1 MTPARA
7 PLTLVAAMGRNR
19 VIGLDGDMPWHFS
32 EDLKHFKRTTI
43 GGVMIMGRKTFDSIG
58 RPLPGRR
65 SIVITRSADWSHDGV
80 EVVHSLDDALALA
93 GAGAGADADAPVF
106 VVGGGEIYAQALPLA
121 TRLVLTEIDDAP
133 DGDTYFP
140 DWSRTEWTETSRV
153 PGEAAGEN
161 SAPELA
167 FVTWERA

>member
-1 MTPARA
+1 MTRELA

-19 VIGLDGDMPWHFS
+19 VIGVDGDMPWHFP
-32 EDLKHFKRTTI
+32 EDLKHFKRTTL

-65 SIVITRSADWSHDGV
+65 SIVITRSTEWSHDGV
-80 EVVHSLDDALALA
+80 EVAHSLDEALALA
-93 GAGAGADADAPVF
+93 GTDAPVF

-133 DGDTYFP
+133 DGDTFFP
-140 DWSRTEWTETSRV
+140 DWPRDQWTEISRAV
-153 PGEAAGEN
+153 GETT
-161 SAPELA
+161 PELS
-167 FVTWERA
+167 FVTWERL

>member
-1 MTPARA
+1 MTPARGA
-7 PLTLVAAMGRNR
+7 LTLVAAMGRNR
-19 VIGLDGDMPWHFS
+19 VIGRDGDMPWHFS

-65 SIVITRSADWSHDGV
+65 SIVITRSADWSHEGV
-80 EVVHSLDDALALA
+80 EVVHSLDEALMLA
-93 GAGAGADADAPVF
+93 GTEAPVF

-133 DGDTYFP
+133 EGDTYFP
-140 DWSRTEWTETSRV
+140 DWPRTEWTETSRI
-153 PGEAAGEN
+153 AGETN
-161 SAPELA
+161 PELA
-167 FVTWERA
+167 FVTWERV

>member
-1 MTPARA
+1 MTNELA

-19 VIGLDGDMPWHFS
+19 VIGRDGDMPWHFS

-65 SIVITRSADWSHDGV
+65 SIVVTRSSDWSHEGV
-80 EVVHSLDDALALA
+80 EVAHSLDEALTLA
-93 GAGAGADADAPVF
+93 GSGARVF

-133 DGDTYFP
+133 DGDTFFP
-140 DWSRTEWTETSRV
+140 DWSRDEWTEKSRTVGETS
-153 PGEAAGEN
+153 
-161 SAPELA
+161 PELS
-167 FVTWERA
+167 FVTWERI

>member
-1 MTPARA
+1 MTHGGV

-19 VIGLDGDMPWHFS
+19 VIGLGGAMPWHFS

-43 GGVMIMGRKTFDSIG
+43 GGVMIMGRKTFDAIG

-65 SIVITRSADWSHDGV
+65 SIVVTRSADWAHDGV
-80 EVVHSLDDALALA
+80 EVVHSLDEAIALA
-93 GAGAGADADAPVF
+93 GTEAPVF

-133 DGDTYFP
+133 DGDTFFP
-140 DWSRTEWTETSRV
+140 EWPRSEWTETARV
-153 PGEAAGEN
+153 SGETT
-161 SAPELA
+161 PELA
-167 FVTWERA
+167 FVTWDRI

>member
-1 MTPARA
+1 MSDRR
-7 PLTLVAAMGRNR
+7 PLTLVAAMGSNR

-32 EDLKHFKRTTI
+32 EDLKHFKRTTM

-65 SIVITRSADWSHDGV
+65 TIVITRSADWSHEGV
-80 EVVHSLDDALALA
+80 EVVHSLDEALNTV
-93 GAGAGADADAPVF
+93 GTSTPVF

-133 DGDTYFP
+133 DGDTFFP
-140 DWSRTEWTETSRV
+140 EWSRTEWAETARV
-153 PGEAAGEN
+153 PGETD
-161 SAPELA
+161 PKLA
-167 FVTWERA
+167 FVTWDRIPCDPARG

>member
-1 MTPARA
+1 MTNELA
-7 PLTLVAAMGRNR
+7 PLTLVAAMGANR
-19 VIGLDGDMPWHFS
+19 VIGRDGDMPWHFS

-65 SIVITRSADWSHDGV
+65 SIVVTRSSDWSHEGV
-80 EVVHSLDDALALA
+80 EVAHSLDEALTLA
-93 GAGAGADADAPVF
+93 GSGARVF

-133 DGDTYFP
+133 HGDTFFP
-140 DWSRTEWTETSRV
+140 DWSRDEWTETSRSV
-153 PGEAAGEN
+153 GDT
-161 SAPELA
+161 SSELS
-167 FVTWERA
+167 FVTWERI

>member
-19 VIGLDGDMPWHFS
+19 VIGRDGDMPWHFS
-32 EDLKHFKRTTI
+32 EDLKHFKRTTL

-65 SIVITRSADWSHDGV
+65 SIVITRSTDWSHEGV
-80 EVVHSLDDALALA
+80 EVVHSLDEALALA
-93 GAGAGADADAPVF
+93 GTEAPVF

-140 DWSRTEWTETSRV
+140 DWPRTEWAETARI
-153 PGEAAGEN
+153 PGETN
-161 SAPELA
+161 PELA
-167 FVTWERA
+167 FVTWDRI

>member
-1 MTPARA
+1 MTRDRS

-32 EDLKHFKRTTI
+32 EDLKHFKRTTM

-65 SIVITRSADWSHDGV
+65 TIVITRSADWSHDGV
-80 EVVHSLDDALALA
+80 EVVHSLDQALTVA
-93 GAGAGADADAPVF
+93 GSEAPVF
-106 VVGGGEIYAQALPLA
+106 VVGGGEIYAQSLPLA

-133 DGDTYFP
+133 DGDTFFP
-140 DWSRTEWTETSRV
+140 EWSREEWVETSREQS
-153 PGEAAGEN
+153 GA
-161 SAPELA
+161 LA
-167 FVTWERA
+167 FVTWERRGV

>member
-1 MTPARA
+1 MTRELA

-19 VIGLDGDMPWHFS
+19 VIGVDGDMPWHFP
-32 EDLKHFKRTTI
+32 EDLKHFKRTTL

-65 SIVITRSADWSHDGV
+65 SIVITRSTEWSHDGV
-80 EVVHSLDDALALA
+80 DVVHSLEEALALA
-93 GAGAGADADAPVF
+93 GTEVPVF

-133 DGDTYFP
+133 DGDTFFP
-140 DWSRTEWTETSRV
+140 DWPRDQWTETSRSV
-153 PGEAAGEN
+153 GETT
-161 SAPELA
+161 PELS
-167 FVTWERA
+167 FVTWERV

>member
-1 MTPARA
+1 MTNELA
-7 PLTLVAAMGRNR
+7 PLTLVAAMGANR
-19 VIGLDGDMPWHFS
+19 VIGRDGDMPWHFS

-65 SIVITRSADWSHDGV
+65 SVVVTRSSDWSHDGV
-80 EVVHSLDDALALA
+80 EVAHSLDEALTLA
-93 GAGAGADADAPVF
+93 GSGARVF

-133 DGDTYFP
+133 DGDTFFP
-140 DWSRTEWTETSRV
+140 DWSRDEWTETSRSV
-153 PGEAAGEN
+153 GET
-161 SAPELA
+161 SSELS
-167 FVTWERA
+167 FVTWERI

>member
-1 MTPARA
+1 MTPASA

-65 SIVITRSADWSHDGV
+65 SIVITRSTDWSHEGV
-80 EVVHSLDDALALA
+80 EVVHSLEDALALA
-93 GAGAGADADAPVF
+93 GAEAPVF

-140 DWSRTEWTETSRV
+140 DWPRAEWTETSRI
-153 PGEAAGEN
+153 AGETD
-161 SAPELA
+161 PELA
-167 FVTWERA
+167 FVTWERV